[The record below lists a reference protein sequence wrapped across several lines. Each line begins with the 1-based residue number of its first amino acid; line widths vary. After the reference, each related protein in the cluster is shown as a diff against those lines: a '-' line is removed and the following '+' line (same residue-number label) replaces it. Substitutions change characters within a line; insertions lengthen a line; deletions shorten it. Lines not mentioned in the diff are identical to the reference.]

1 MFNVDDLLFEIPFF
15 KVNKQKWNEKTRRMR
30 NSGVEP
36 SLIRHFRR
44 KEGWWRHNSTIGYVY
59 IFKHFD
65 KLGAAYSKR
74 DRKLDRRPY
83 RGNFEFVSSLSIY
96 EKVSS
101 LDDLFKIID
110 KIKNHDAIKKYE
122 LDLSVVKNISSIID
136 WGSVSDNGLLDSG
149 FHEKLNED
157 GLTEQDAGLL
167 QKILDSGSSDKPS
180 KADVIEVLKMLS

>member
-83 RGNFEFVSSLSIY
+83 RGNFEWPA
-96 EKVSS
+96 S
-101 LDDLFKIID
+101 LDRAEDPAEWWRKKEKAFK
-110 KIKNHDAIKKYE
+110 E
-122 LDLSVVKNISSIID
+122 
-136 WGSVSDNGLLDSG
+136 GS
-149 FHEKLNED
+149 NEAV
-157 GLTEQDAGLL
+157 GTP
-167 QKILDSGSSDKPS
+167 K
-180 KADVIEVLKMLS
+180 